1 MQIPFSKFEKGPK
14 TNLKVSEL
22 QGNFTDI
29 IHYRYNNTLIKIL
42 VFQEIRPKSILSF
55 YAILIVTS
63 PNLKLNLSSIIW
75 ELRGIF

>member
-22 QGNFTDI
+22 QGNFTDTF
-29 IHYRYNNTLIKIL
+29 HYRYNTLIKIL
-42 VFQEIRPKSILSF
+42 VFREIPKSILSF

-63 PNLKLNLSSIIW
+63 ANLKLNLSSIIW